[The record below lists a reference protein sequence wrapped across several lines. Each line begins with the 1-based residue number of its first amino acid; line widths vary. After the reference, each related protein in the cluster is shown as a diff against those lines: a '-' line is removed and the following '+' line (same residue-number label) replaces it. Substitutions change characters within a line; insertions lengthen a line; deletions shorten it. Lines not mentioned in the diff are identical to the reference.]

1 MRCVVLMAPIMQ
13 QRAPLMGRLHGES
26 AEEKKDCC
34 RARPLGPKTN
44 PRKKKEKKKE
54 IGFRDRRETSLSGV
68 FSVLMAL
75 CSLPRHV
82 EVSGWIAAMQ
92 EFMSV
97 IFSGAIQA
105 RPGPI
110 KGSQ

>member
-1 MRCVVLMAPIMQ
+1 
-13 QRAPLMGRLHGES
+13 MGRLHGES
-26 AEEKKDCC
+26 AEEKKTVAERGLWVQKQTTD
-34 RARPLGPKTN
+34 PPTT
-44 PRKKKEKKKE
+44 KKKE
-54 IGFRDRRETSLSGV
+54 IRFRDRRETSLLGV

-97 IFSGAIQA
+97 IFRGAIQA

>member
-1 MRCVVLMAPIMQ
+1 MQ
-13 QRAPLMGRLHGES
+13 SEAFGSKNKPQ
-26 AEEKKDCC
+26 
-34 RARPLGPKTN
+34 
-44 PRKKKEKKKE
+44 KKKKKKKE
-54 IGFRDRRETSLSGV
+54 IGFGDRRETSLSGV